1 MVTSLFATV
10 GPNGTPFNRLIGWLD
25 RWLDLHG
32 DSVEAYLETGASR
45 PPRWIVWTPS
55 LDPGERELAVLAAD
69 IVVCDGAPASMTVCT
84 AAGRTPLV
92 VPRDERQTLHCRH
105 LAAAG
110 RIRVAERE
118 DRFGELLTAA
128 LGAVTTQ
135 AVAS

>member
-10 GPNGTPFNRLIGWLD
+10 APDGAPFDRLVGWLD

-32 DSVEAYLETGASR
+32 DSVEAYLEIGASR
-45 PPRWIVWTPS
+45 PPRWIVWTPA

-69 IVVCDGAPASMTVCT
+69 IVVCDGAPVSLTVC
-84 AAGRTPLV
+84 AAGGRTPIV
-92 VPRDERQTLHCRH
+92 VPRDARQTFSCRQF
-105 LAAAG
+105 AAAG